1 MKEATALK
9 TAEGRKD
16 FGTKD
21 SASTKRFRHVQ
32 GPEDD
37 LNSLRMAV
45 RAAGP
50 SVEDLAGGLANMLS
64 VQRASVV
71 MGLQQTRGNRF
82 VQRAVVQAKLRLG
95 PAKDRYEQETDRV
108 AKAGGRRPLV
118 SPGHLRRGV
127 LLDRRPDPRPGGDRS
142 VAGRPRSEVH
152 GRLRRPARSCKIR
165 RRNRRV

>member
-37 LNSLRMAV
+37 LNGLRMAV

-50 SVEDLAGGLANMLS
+50 SVEDLAGGLADMPTA
-64 VQRASVV
+64 QRASVV

-95 PAKDRYEQETDRV
+95 PAKDRYKQGD
-108 AKAGGRRPLV
+108 
-118 SPGHLRRGV
+118 
-127 LLDRRPDPRPGGDRS
+127 RPGGKSRWSAPSRLSRS
-142 VAGRPRSEVH
+142 SSA
-152 GRLRRPARSCKIR
+152 RRPFGSG
-165 RRNRRV
+165 V